1 MLVELTELRGFN
13 SLSFISHQIQEIES
27 VLKNEKAII
36 ACSGGVDSTTC
47 AVLANRAVG
56 MNLCCV
62 FIDTNFMRFGEPEQV
77 FETLSRPPLNLPVK
91 VIDAR
96 TRFMKALKG
105 LTDAEEKRK
114 AFRST
119 FYEVLSEVAKDE
131 GCSFLIQGTILPDVL
146 ETVGGIKTQHNVL
159 EQMKIDAREA
169 YGFKVVE
176 PLVSLYKYQVREV
189 AKSLGI
195 SVESSERPPF
205 PGPGL
210 SVRVL
215 GQITPEKLRVE
226 KLATR
231 IVEEK
236 LDGLGSKQ
244 YFPAII
250 DDVKQQYPEA
260 GEITGVLSGLIT
272 VAGAEITV
280 RALKSKATGIKRGQR
295 LYGRIVLVD
304 LVDVKGRCLSQS
316 MEGFDAVQRGVVERD
331 GDASRVLYGLTDN
344 ERRGRWLI
352 ALRAVETQDFVTA
365 GVSNIPW
372 NVLRDVE
379 GTIMAACPT
388 VSSVYYDITPKPPSS
403 IEFE

>member
-1 MLVELTELRGFN
+1 MEGPGFN
-13 SLSFISHQIQEIES
+13 SLAFIDHQIREIQS

-56 MNLCCV
+56 RNLRCV
-62 FIDTNFMRFGEPEQV
+62 FIDTNFMRLGEPEQV
-77 FETLSRPPLNLPVK
+77 FDALSQPPLNLPVT

-96 TRFMKALKG
+96 ERFMEALQG
-105 LTDAEEKRK
+105 LTDAEAKRK

-119 FYEVLSEVAKDE
+119 FYAVLSEVARE
-131 GCSFLIQGTILPDVL
+131 ERCHFLVQGTILPDVL

-159 EQMKIDAREA
+159 EQMKIDTREA

-176 PLVSLYKYQVREV
+176 PLVSLYKHHVREV
-189 AKSLGI
+189 AKKLGI

-250 DDVKQQYPEA
+250 DDETQHYPEA
-260 GEITGVLSGLIT
+260 GEIEGVLAGLIN

-280 RALKSKATGIKRGQR
+280 RALKSRATGIKKGQR
-295 LYGRIVLVD
+295 LYGRIVLIDIVD
-304 LVDVKGRCLSQS
+304 GEGRCLSQA

-331 GDASRVLYGLTDN
+331 GDASRVLYRLTDN
-344 ERRGRWLI
+344 ARRGRWLI
-352 ALRAVETQDFVTA
+352 AVRAVETRDFVTA
-365 GVSNIPW
+365 RVSRIPW
-372 NVLRDVE
+372 DILREME
-379 GTIMAACPT
+379 GAIRAACPT
-388 VSSVYYDITPKPPSS
+388 VSAVYYDITPKPPSS

>member
-1 MLVELTELRGFN
+1 MEGPGFN
-13 SLSFISHQIQEIES
+13 SLAFIDHQIREIQS
-27 VLKNEKAII
+27 VLQNEKAII

-56 MNLCCV
+56 RNLRCV
-62 FIDTNFMRFGEPEQV
+62 FIDTNFMRLGEPEQV
-77 FETLSRPPLNLPVK
+77 FEALSQPPLNLPVT

-96 TRFMKALKG
+96 ERFMEALQG
-105 LTDAEEKRK
+105 LTDAEAKRK

-119 FYEVLSEVAKDE
+119 FYAVLSEVAREE
-131 GCSFLIQGTILPDVL
+131 GCRFLIQGTILPDVL

-159 EQMKIDAREA
+159 EQMKIDTREA

-176 PLVSLYKYQVREV
+176 PLVSLYKYHVREV
-189 AKSLGI
+189 AKKLGVA
-195 SVESSERPPF
+195 VERTERPPF

-250 DDVKQQYPEA
+250 DDETQPYPEA
-260 GEITGVLSGLIT
+260 DEIKNDLAGLIN

-280 RALKSKATGIKRGQR
+280 RALKSRATGIKKGQR
-295 LYGRIVLVD
+295 LYGRIVLIDIVD
-304 LVDVKGRCLSQS
+304 GEGRCLSQA
-316 MEGFDAVQRGVVERD
+316 MEGFDAVQRGVSERD
-331 GDASRVLYGLTDN
+331 AEASRVLYRLTDN
-344 ERRGRWLI
+344 PRRGRWLI
-352 ALRAVETQDFVTA
+352 AVRAVETQDFVTA
-365 GVSNIPW
+365 RVSRIPW
-372 NVLRDVE
+372 NILREVE
-379 GTIMAACPT
+379 RTIRAACPT
-388 VSSVYYDITPKPPSS
+388 VSAVYYDITPKPPSS

>member
-1 MLVELTELRGFN
+1 MTAVPEFN
-13 SLSFISHQIQEIES
+13 SLAFITHQIQEIQS

-56 MNLCCV
+56 RNLHCV
-62 FIDTNFMRFGEPEQV
+62 FIDTNFMRLGEPEQV
-77 FETLSRPPLNLPVK
+77 FQTLSQPPLNLPVT

-96 TRFMKALKG
+96 ETFMKALQG
-105 LTDAEEKRK
+105 LTDAEAKRK

-119 FYEVLSEVAKDE
+119 FYAVLSEVARKE
-131 GCSFLIQGTILPDVL
+131 NCRFLIQGTIRPDVL

-159 EQMKIDAREA
+159 EQMKINTREA

-176 PLVSLYKYQVREV
+176 PLVSLYKYHVREV
-189 AKSLGI
+189 AKKLGI
-195 SVESSERPPF
+195 AVESAERPPF

-231 IVEEK
+231 IVEEE
-236 LDGLGSKQ
+236 LDGLGSQQ

-250 DDVKQQYPEA
+250 DDKTQPYPAA
-260 GEITGVLSGLIT
+260 GEIESAF
-272 VAGAEITV
+272 AGRINAAEAEITV
-280 RALKSKATGIKRGQR
+280 TALKSRATGIKKGQR

-304 LVDVKGRCLSQS
+304 IVDGEGHCLSQA
-316 MEGFDAVQRGVVERD
+316 MEGFDAVQQGVVERD
-331 GDASRVLYGLTDN
+331 EDASRVLYRLTDN
-344 ERRGRWLI
+344 VRRGRWLI
-352 ALRAVETQDFVTA
+352 AVRAVDTRDFVTA
-365 GVSNIPW
+365 QVSNISW
-372 NVLRDVE
+372 DVLKKVE
-379 GTIMAACPT
+379 GRIRAACPT
-388 VSSVYYDITPKPPSS
+388 VSAVYYDITPKPPSS